1 MNAAAE
7 AEIKHHAGLV
17 VGAGR
22 LRARGRAA
30 DQRLQASIRWAAGL
44 KGYAARQT
52 ARSVVPAQ
60 YGVLPVVL
68 GESDMGVIDI
78 CWVRAE
84 GGMILVSFNDRQAI
98 EQRLEAAAVVYGLT
112 PGQLRLV
119 RLIVAGR
126 DVVEA
131 ARDLDIS
138 VNTARTQLKRMFDKA
153 GVSSQ
158 ATLVRAL
165 LSVASPIG

>member
-1 MNAAAE
+1 M
-7 AEIKHHAGLV
+7 V
-17 VGAGR
+17 
-22 LRARGRAA
+22 LR
-30 DQRLQASIRWAAGL
+30 
-44 KGYAARQT
+44 
-52 ARSVVPAQ
+52 
-60 YGVLPVVL
+60 
-68 GESDMGVIDI
+68 ESDMGAIDI
-78 CWVRAE
+78 CSVRAE

-138 VNTARTQLKRMFDKA
+138 VNTARTQLQRMVDKA
-153 GVSSQ
+153 GVSGQ

-165 LSVASPIG
+165 LRVASPIG